1 MSVIDRITDVFG
13 LTDSQRGLREAEENA
28 RRQIAAAE
36 RARIQSNELA
46 QQSQFA
52 QQQMAERARL
62 QEQIAA
68 QQATKPD
75 EAEVDLAV
83 SGENAVRKRARF
95 QAPTDP
101 MASIR
106 I

>member
-1 MSVIDRITDVFG
+1 MSVIDSF
-13 LTDSQRGLREAEENA
+13 TDSIGLSDSKKALRQAEENA
-28 RRQIAAAE
+28 RRQLEAAE

-46 QQSQFA
+46 QQAQFS

-68 QQATKPD
+68 QQVTKPD
-75 EAEVDLAV
+75 EAEVDLTV